1 MATTL
6 TWTTGPYKA
15 ETAGKEC
22 VSEVEYRCKG
32 KDASAESEFYG
43 TVSLDR
49 PEDADM
55 IARATFATAST
66 LVTAIKEKLGSS
78 EVTRIET
85 TVKAGVLKVKAPT
98 HQWHQT

>member
-1 MATTL
+1 
-6 TWTTGPYKA
+6 
-15 ETAGKEC
+15 
-22 VSEVEYRCKG
+22 
-32 KDASAESEFYG
+32 
-43 TVSLDR
+43 
-49 PEDADM
+49 M

-85 TVKAGVLKVKAPT
+85 TVKEGVLKVKAPT